1 MAYNEM
7 VWTGLHSI
15 KRYKET
21 SMEERK
27 KKSLPKNDENEE
39 KKKRRKEE
47 TQLAKD

>member
-27 KKSLPKNDENEE
+27 KKSLQKNDENEE
-39 KKKRRKEE
+39 KKKRRDTVSQRLKG
-47 TQLAKD
+47 

>member
-39 KKKRRKEE
+39 KKKRRDTVSQRLKG
-47 TQLAKD
+47 